1 MKYLGRKT
9 TYGKY
14 SRLIMILIIS
24 LFFIVGGMTAYFSN
38 GYLSPLWRIAKCNWK
53 PPGENYVMAE
63 CDSIITPF
71 YRLGSLYL
79 DVEPKLT
86 KALRKAD
93 IVITGNSRT
102 LHTFAVKLKN
112 NPIEEYFRKKN
123 LRVFIVAE
131 EGSGF
136 RFRKMVLEKLNIR
149 PKVALINTEDLAAD
163 LLEDDNKELIFNQDR
178 FKLPFKIIHFSIEMQ
193 HSICTSKQ
201 HNFIMKQLKDFYC
214 NGTITPGWRS
224 LSTGV
229 VAQTSKRIP
238 TNRQLITMAP
248 DTHIDSIDIFRR
260 RMHTMLKSIA
270 WKNSCVIFYEIPNP
284 NQFFEVSTHLAREAK
299 KPFIFP
305 TITPEKKYFVFD
317 GSHMEKDTAIRW
329 TNEFLQILD
338 PYLNNCLAKSYA

>member
-14 SRLIMILIIS
+14 SRLIMTLIIS

-38 GYLSPLWRIAKCNWK
+38 GYLSSLWRIAKCNWK

-86 KALRKAD
+86 EALRKAD

-123 LRVFIVAE
+123 LRAFIVAE

-149 PKVALINTEDLAAD
+149 PKIALINTEDLAAD

-193 HSICTSKQ
+193 HSICMSKKN
-201 HNFIMKQLKDFYC
+201 NFIMKQLKDFYC

-229 VAQTSKRIP
+229 VAHISERNP
-238 TNRQLITMAP
+238 TNRQLITMTP
-248 DTHIDSIDIFRR
+248 DTHIDSIEVFRK
-260 RMHTMLKSIA
+260 RMYVMLKSKA
-270 WKNSCVIFYEIPNP
+270 WKDSCVIFYEIPNP
-284 NQFFEVSTHLAREAK
+284 NHFFEVSTRLASESH
-299 KPFIFP
+299 KPFVFP
-305 TITPEKKYFVFD
+305 IINREKKYFVFD
-317 GSHMEKDTAIRW
+317 GSHMELDTALRW
-329 TNEFLQILD
+329 TNEFLKTLE
-338 PYLNNCLAKSYA
+338 PYLNRCMVKIV